1 MKITVSLDTQAVIT
15 QPSPLRFKGGCF
27 NPVEIGFTRNSQ
39 SVPLPDGAVIEF
51 ALKPKNQWTG
61 GLLAYLN
68 TFTPAAGNLYSG
80 SLNCAS
86 SALLAALG
94 LSDQVPANDLAQ
106 VDASAEVTWSFGG
119 QKFRSVTFSV
129 TIESPLTDDL
139 PVATPDPELYPL
151 PSEVARKSDIAAL
164 GSASRLNAGIPNGV
178 ATLDGSGK
186 LTGAQVPDA
195 VALKADLKPTG
206 SNRIVI
212 GNRFA
217 LASLP
222 AADVNSHPITTVN
235 VGDVVHQAG
244 TQGSSRTAAVNF
256 SEHLVTDDD
265 INNGSGVR
273 FFDEYGSSA
282 GIPISNFGGTGTVV
296 APTDFANALANAI
309 NSYGLNAYASVT
321 GEGQVTITSHTSGP
335 LPGGWIF
342 QQDTAVAT
350 YSETEGT
357 ASLPP
362 GDYIVADLNNLGNA
376 TGYQGIGDTV
386 DFLNGYGAPT
396 AGIGEEGNGYVD
408 QNNGD
413 FYHRDANG
421 WNFVLNIKGPQG
433 DQGPQGNTGLQ
444 GLPGNTGLVGPSG
457 SAGKSGYGV
466 NDYTKIGMLLYW
478 QNATPALTN
487 FTLPNAPNQICYD
500 GANVWINY
508 STYLIKVNTFN
519 GSYTSYSVGV
529 SPTALCFDG
538 TDLWITNS
546 TNLLRITRSTGAIAN
561 TYAIGKSSNGICFDG
576 SNLWVTTGDNYLMK
590 ITPSTGAVA
599 ASYNI
604 GYYVSYPMFDGTSV
618 WVTSYVG
625 NRIFKVRP
633 SDGSI
638 LLSIDGTSK
647 QPIWGSPTQLCF
659 DGTYLWFGD
668 TMDHRIVK
676 MDTSGNVIAT
686 ASTGGYTTGICFD
699 GTNIWVANF
708 DAGYYEKFTQGLV
721 SLGTFTGYATPK
733 KVVYDGVSVWGIYG
747 TASNNSG
754 MVKFPL

>member
-1 MKITVSLDTQAVIT
+1 VKITVSLDTQSVIT

-27 NPVEIGFTRNSQ
+27 NPVEIGFTRGSQ

-51 ALKPKNQWTG
+51 SIKPKNQWTG

-86 SALLAALG
+86 SALLSALG
-94 LSDQVPANDLAQ
+94 LSDQVPANDVAQ
-106 VDASAEVTWSFGG
+106 VDASAEVTWSFDG

-139 PVATPDPELYPL
+139 PVATPNPELYPL

-186 LTGAQVPDA
+186 LTGTQVPGTL
-195 VALKADLKPTG
+195 ALKSDIVPNG

-212 GNRFA
+212 VDRFSLAALPSVDANGN
-217 LASLP
+217 P
-222 AADVNSHPITTVN
+222 IIKVNIS
-235 VGDVVHQAG
+235 DVVHQTGGEA
-244 TQGSSRTAAVNF
+244 TRRTAVLNF
-256 SEHLVTDDD
+256 RDYTITDDD
-265 INNGSGVR
+265 VNNAPYIHFCDENWNCAGFSILDFSGSGT
-273 FFDEYGSSA
+273 SISA
-282 GIPISNFGGTGTVV
+282 
-296 APTDFANALANAI
+296 TDFAYAFANAI
-309 NSYGLNAYASVT
+309 NSSGINVSANVT
-321 GEGQVTITSHTSGP
+321 GDSQLTIASYTTGP
-335 LPGGWIF
+335 LPSGWNF
-342 QQDTAVAT
+342 GQDINIAT
-350 YSETEGT
+350 YSETEGVS
-357 ASLPP
+357 ALPP
-362 GDYIVADLNNLGNA
+362 GDFIVADLNNLGNA

-444 GLPGNTGLVGPSG
+444 GLPGNVGPSG
-457 SAGKSGYGV
+457 PSGYGA
-466 NDYTKIGMLLYW
+466 NDYAKIGMLLYW
-478 QNATPALTN
+478 QNATPSLTN
-487 FTLPNAPNQICYD
+487 FTLPNGPNQICYD

-508 STYLIKVNTFN
+508 STYLLKVNTFS

-546 TNLLRITRSTGAIAN
+546 TNLLRVTRSTGVIAN

-576 SNLWVTTGDNYLMK
+576 TYLWVTTGDNYLMK

-638 LLSIDGTSK
+638 LLSIDGMSK
-647 QPIWGSPTQLCF
+647 QPIWGAPTQLCF

-668 TMDHRIVK
+668 TMNHRVVK
-676 MDTSGNVIAT
+676 MDKEGNVIAT
-686 ASTGGYTTGICFD
+686 APTGGYTTGICFD
-699 GTNIWVANF
+699 GTNIWVADY

-721 SLGTFTGYATPK
+721 SLGTFTSYASPK
-733 KVVYDGVSVWGIYG
+733 KVVFDGVSVWGIYG